1 MPEIKHTFLAGKM
14 NKSLDDRLVPE
25 GEYRDAQNIE
35 VTTDVFGGGDIGTVR
50 RVKGNDALTTTDAY
64 FSGTPEVI
72 GSFFDDKNNAIYYFV
87 TDDSKHKIYRYKSET
102 LTTIA
107 QDDNDTFLKF
117 RKANKITGV
126 NILEDQLLWTD
137 NLNTPAIIDLAKV
150 DSDATFYT
158 TNTSIDKISIL
169 KFSPYLAPSITALA
183 NDTNISSDYIKEKFV
198 RFSYRFKF
206 ENNEYSQLAP
216 FSEIAFKQEDDTLS
230 SADVALAYKN
240 GRLDN
245 FYNHA
250 NKVSLS
256 ITLPASPKTLHRI
269 AAVEILLKDANSP
282 SVRVVAK
289 KKITDDT
296 TTITHDYKSELPTGT
311 LPEQQLVRVSENAP
325 VKALAQDIVSNRVVY
340 GNITLNRDVPD
351 FDFTVGT
358 TAKASDFSTIVQHS
372 VKSRRTY
379 ELGVVLAD
387 KYGRKSPVITLPN
400 SSVYVDPK
408 DNSFNVDTWNG
419 DCLTLTFTDSNSVNW
434 GDWYS
439 YRVVVKQPEQEYY
452 NVYVPGGGEYN
463 GKTYISLLGD
473 NVNKV
478 PRNTDNVYEGD
489 FARSDVRLYPKVIN
503 KSTYAAVF
511 PPFDINDG
519 EITTTTYVLENS
531 SVSANTIAYFSN
543 FTSAS
548 IQKFVGTDFTQVS
561 LTGYVDLAKDFN
573 FTDCGSDQEL
583 NCANPDSVFV
593 FKNGYYVNSAE
604 YTYSKT
610 ASTYGRV
617 TFDEMPAS
625 GDKIDIIPKWNQIG
639 LRGLGSAAGDGNFT
653 ITSLTSISYLYGGD
667 LNSAGVD
674 SSSAGPNAVLS
685 VSVTSPFSENYSL
698 TNQSQIQSDAGY
710 INVSRIGTLSQF
722 TELPLSTMPDS
733 DEVGFYKENPTN
745 LIAELN
751 DTANIVALTQKAV
764 DLAVF
769 ETEPFE
775 SALDIYYETS
785 TSGLLSEITQDAAIK
800 INYFNTFIVKGDQ
813 TGTDNW
819 YLEESRLYGDF
830 NKDSVDYGVI
840 AHIVDDL
847 YQENVLENTLIYSG
861 IFNSRTSFNAL
872 NQFSSAENITKS
884 LDIQYGSIQKLFAED
899 SDLIAFQEEKVSRIP
914 IDRDI
919 IYTAEGAPQVTT
931 SNLVLGDVIHYA
943 GNFGIGTNPESFAHY
958 AGRKYFVD
966 EPKGAV
972 LRLSRD
978 GITEI
983 SNYGMRTHILQN
995 IENSSSIYGMWDMR
1009 KRQYILSYVNS
1020 SLTNG
1025 YETLAFDESSNG
1037 WVSFYSYQPEF
1048 GGSLDGSFYTFKQGL
1063 LYKQY
1068 HDGSDRFYT
1077 DSSDFTASI
1086 DIVMNQNPSA
1096 NKNFLTI
1103 NYEGTNTWNISSI
1116 ETDIDSAQ
1124 DISAYDN
1131 TKQDTDNG
1139 IYLSIFRSFDGK
1151 YHANIINDSL
1161 VEPNEISF
1169 GSSMSGV
1176 KGYFMKLKAQS
1187 TNSDAELF
1195 SVSTNYNI
1203 NSY

>member
-35 VTTDVFGGGDIGTVR
+35 VTTDIFGGGDIGTVR

-72 GSFFDDKNNAIYYFV
+72 GSFFDDKNDAIYYFV
-87 TDDSKHKIYRYKSET
+87 TDDSKHKIYKYKSGT
-102 LTTIA
+102 LSTIA
-107 QDDNDTFLKF
+107 QDDNDDFLKF
-117 RKANKITGV
+117 RKTNKITGV
-126 NILEDQLLWTD
+126 NVLEDQLLWTD

-183 NDTNISSDYIKEKFV
+183 NDNNISSDYIREKFV

-230 SADVALAYKN
+230 GADVELAYKN

-245 FYNHA
+245 FYNYA
-250 NKVSLS
+250 NKVSLR
-256 ITLPASPKTLHRI
+256 ITLPTSPKTLHRI

-289 KKITDDT
+289 KDIISDT
-296 TTITHDYKSELPTGT
+296 TIITHDYKSELPTST

-351 FDFTVGT
+351 FNFTVGT
-358 TAKASDFSTIVQHS
+358 DGKASDFSTIVQHS

-419 DCLTLTFTDSNSVNW
+419 DCLTLTFTDSDSVDW

-511 PPFDINDG
+511 PPFTITNG
-519 EITTTTYVLENS
+519 EIESIAYSIKNS
-531 SVSANTIAYFSN
+531 SSAPYGDAFFTNY
-543 FTSAS
+543 TSAE
-548 IQKFVGTDFTQVS
+548 IQKFNGDDFTQVN
-561 LTGYVDLAKDFN
+561 LTGYIDLAVDPA
-573 FTDCGSDQEL
+573 FTNCGSDGEFYC
-583 NCANPDSVFV
+583 NTPDSVYVFV
-593 FKNGYYVNSAE
+593 NGKFKNSND
-604 YTYSKT
+604 YTFVGNAGT
-610 ASTYGRV
+610 NNAGRL
-617 TFDEMPAS
+617 TFDEMPAAA
-625 GDKIDIIPKWNQIG
+625 DKIDVILKFDDFSINGTGGGQTTIVINALVTPSAVIG
-639 LRGLGSAAGDGNFT
+639 GSVTAGAATNV
-653 ITSLTSISYLYGGD
+653 S
-667 LNSAGVD
+667 
-674 SSSAGPNAVLS
+674 LS
-685 VSVTSPFSENYSL
+685 VADSNPFSENYTL
-698 TNQSQIQSDAGY
+698 TNASQIQSDAGY
-710 INVSRIGTLSQF
+710 ISVGRIGTLSQF
-722 TELPLSTMPDS
+722 SELPLSEIPDS
-733 DEVGFYKENPTN
+733 DDVGFYKENPSN

-751 DTANIVALTQKAV
+751 DTTNIVGLKQKAV

-785 TSGLLSEITQDAAIK
+785 TSGLLENITQDSAIK

-840 AHIVDDL
+840 AHVVDDI

-872 NQFSSAENITKS
+872 NQFSSSENITKS
-884 LDIQYGSIQKLFAED
+884 LDIQYGSIQKLFSED
-899 SDLIAFQEEKVSRIP
+899 SDLTVFQEEKVSRIP

-931 SNLVLGDVIHYA
+931 SNLVLGDVMHYA
-943 GNFGIGTNPESFAHY
+943 GNFGIGTNPESFAYY

-1096 NKNFLTI
+1096 SKNFLTI

-1131 TKQDTDNG
+1131 TKEDTDNG

-1151 YHANIINDSL
+1151 YHANIINDSE

-1176 KGYFMKLKAQS
+1176 KGYFMKLKAES